1 MKRLLTFLTLSLLAG
16 CASNPTVPENNITP
30 VLTHTG
36 GQSLGDNTAIY
47 WFTSQQNRP
56 VSLADKVMA
65 GDYGN
70 YRTDYR
76 WRDGK
81 LREIKR
87 EGTQFDEL
95 QLKPFSLHVRYD
107 TLGNAVF
114 QRYTLG
120 GELIPLSGKQLHQ
133 LVQEARHGV
142 DVVKQLRKDDQSLVQ
157 GFWKQ
162 GQFYRCGDERQLK
175 VNFSPVLPNY
185 LQQQLVERQADSYM
199 AVIGQVRRS
208 TLTANTLLMLKPDQP
223 ACLTAPAL
231 LSN

>member
-36 GQSLGDNTAIY
+36 GQSLGDSTSIY

-56 VSLADKVMA
+56 VSLADRVMS
-65 GDYGN
+65 GDYGE

-87 EGTQFDEL
+87 EGTLLDE
-95 QLKPFSLHVRYD
+95 QQIKPFSLHVRYD

-120 GELIPLSGKQLHQ
+120 DELIPLGEVQLQQ
-133 LVQEARHGV
+133 LVQEAEHGT
-142 DVVKQLRKDDQSLVQ
+142 DVVKQQRKDDQSLVQ
-157 GFWKQ
+157 GLWQQ
-162 GQFYRCGDERQLK
+162 GVFYRCGDERQLK
-175 VNFSPVLPNY
+175 VNFSPELPDY
-185 LQQQLVERQADSYM
+185 AQQQLLERQQSGYM
-199 AVIGQVRRS
+199 AVIGEVRRG
-208 TLTANTLLMLKPDQP
+208 TLTAKILLMLTESQS
-223 ACLTAPAL
+223 ACLTAPVL
-231 LSN
+231 LTN

>member
-30 VLTHTG
+30 VLTHAG
-36 GQSLGDNTAIY
+36 GQNLGDSTSIY

-56 VSLADKVMA
+56 VSLAERVMS
-65 GDYGN
+65 GDYGE

-87 EGTQFDEL
+87 EGTQLDE
-95 QLKPFSLHVRYD
+95 QQIKSFSLHVRYD

-120 GELIPLSGKQLHQ
+120 DELIPLGEAQLQQ
-133 LVQEARHGV
+133 LVQEAKHGT
-142 DVVKQLRKDDQSLVQ
+142 DVVKQQRKNDQSLVQ
-157 GFWKQ
+157 GFWQQ
-162 GQFYRCGDERQLK
+162 GQFYRCGDERKLK
-175 VNFSPVLPNY
+175 VTFTPELPGY
-185 LQQQLVERQADSYM
+185 VQQQLLERQQAGYM
-199 AVIGQVRRS
+199 AVIGQVRRDA
-208 TLTANTLLMLKPDQP
+208 LTAKALLMLTEPQP
-223 ACLTAPAL
+223 ACLTAPVL
-231 LSN
+231 LTN

>member
-36 GQSLGDNTAIY
+36 GQSLGDSTSIY

-56 VSLADKVMA
+56 VSLAERVMS
-65 GDYGN
+65 GDYGD

-87 EGTQFDEL
+87 EGTQLDE
-95 QLKPFSLHVRYD
+95 QQIKPFSLHVRYD

-114 QRYTLG
+114 QRYTFG
-120 GELIPLSGKQLHQ
+120 DDLIPLSEDQLQQ
-133 LVQEARHGV
+133 LVQEAKHGTN
-142 DVVKQLRKDDQSLVQ
+142 VVKQQRKDDQSLVQ
-157 GFWKQ
+157 GFWQQ
-162 GQFYRCGDERQLK
+162 GLFYRCGDERQLK
-175 VNFSPVLPNY
+175 VNFSPELPDY
-185 LQQQLVERQADSYM
+185 AQQQLLESQQSGYM
-199 AVIGQVRRS
+199 AVIGQVRRG
-208 TLTANTLLMLKPDQP
+208 TLTAKTLLMLTEIQP
-223 ACLTAPAL
+223 ACLTAPVL
-231 LSN
+231 LTN